1 MLKSK
6 EDNQNIDELV
16 NFYLNYSNI
25 RNERLFREFL
35 PKGYRDT
42 TISSVSKEVFNEVIL
57 SKLYLGMIITLYDD
71 FADNPKYKNPTLL
84 KEMYLLLEGIET
96 TSTNRT
102 NNIYILA
109 KYLLEGLFETVGKL
123 PNGKTLKSL
132 LEFDLRQV
140 FLANRYS
147 ELLNDIPGVANINES
162 KHHGPY
168 NMGMVAAGT
177 IDLMGSSR
185 LSKYKIGKSREIF
198 LSAQRYGRICN
209 VLTTFEREMEE
220 GDLTNEIYIYLNN
233 GDSTRPSLK
242 NYKKKLIVEMDTN
255 IQHIL
260 SYFKEVDFNVSAYA
274 SGLKE
279 LFTLHRSL
287 KGII

>member
-1 MLKSK
+1 MLSRKKHNLKS
-6 EDNQNIDELV
+6 IDELV
-16 NFYLNYSNI
+16 DFYLTYSHI

-42 TISSVSKEVFNEVIL
+42 TISSVSKDTFDDVIL
-57 SKLYLGMIITLYDD
+57 TKLYLGMIITLYDD
-71 FADNPKYKNPTLL
+71 FADNPKYKNPILL
-84 KEMYLLLEGIET
+84 KKMYLLIEGIET
-96 TSTNRT
+96 TSTDS
-102 NNIYILA
+102 IYVLA
-109 KYLLEGLFETVGKL
+109 KHLLEGLFSTAEQL
-123 PNGKTLKSL
+123 PNGKALKSL

-147 ELLNDIPGVANINES
+147 ELLNDIPGIANINES

-177 IDLMGSSR
+177 IDLMGSST

-233 GDSTRPSLK
+233 SHSTRPSLK
-242 NYKKKLIVEMDTN
+242 NYKKELTIEMEAK
-255 IQHIL
+255 IQHIM
-260 SYFKEVDFNVSAYA
+260 SYFKEVDFNVSAYT

-279 LFTLHRSL
+279 LFTLHQSL